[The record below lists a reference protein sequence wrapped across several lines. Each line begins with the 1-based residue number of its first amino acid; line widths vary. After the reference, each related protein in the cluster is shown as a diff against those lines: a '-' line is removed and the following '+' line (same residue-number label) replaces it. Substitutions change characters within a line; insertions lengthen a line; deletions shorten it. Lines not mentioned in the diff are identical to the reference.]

1 MEVSMTD
8 VVMKSITD
16 SLGKQVNKSDDLA
29 KEWKSNISNLDTFIK
44 GLSAWKRVIG
54 YTACLLTIG
63 AFLWKMGAIPNFL
76 SNIIS
81 IVPAIL
87 PSGGIHPVKEISK
100 EAMSNTLHTMM
111 ETHTFNDCSQYWYSH
126 LRNNSMDITT
136 FSKIIMIL
144 TLINR
149 ICIVN
154 HAYISEAEYH
164 ESTISL
170 LSPGSNIRHIIGT
183 LC

>member
-1 MEVSMTD
+1 MIVIHHLIEPQVNKRFYTPLVVSMEVSMTD

-16 SLGKQVNKSDDLA
+16 SLGKQVNKSDELA

-63 AFLWKMGAIPNFL
+63 AFLWKMGALLAIPNFL
-76 SNIIS
+76 SNMIR

-100 EAMSNTLHTMM
+100 EGMSNTLHTMM
-111 ETHTFNDCSQYWYSH
+111 ETPLTPLTIVAS
-126 LRNNSMDITT
+126 IG
-136 FSKIIMIL
+136 IL
-144 TLINR
+144 TL
-149 ICIVN
+149 
-154 HAYISEAEYH
+154 
-164 ESTISL
+164 
-170 LSPGSNIRHIIGT
+170 GIGT
-183 LC
+183 LKIIAWILQRSPK